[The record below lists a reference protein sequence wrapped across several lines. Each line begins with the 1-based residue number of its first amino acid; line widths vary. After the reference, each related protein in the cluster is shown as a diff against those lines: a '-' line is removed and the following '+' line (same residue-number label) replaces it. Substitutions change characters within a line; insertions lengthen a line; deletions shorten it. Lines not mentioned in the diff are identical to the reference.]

1 MKYGFTSL
9 LFGTTSGNI
18 ALRIGLFFLFK
29 WNQNGVVLNKI
40 FHKYLY
46 YKGST
51 LGNVLS
57 RKYWFE
63 NLALLFNF
71 LLSPREISNTVNSFL
86 ISSKLKQRR
95 KCKMLWWVRKFRT
108 FSFKKRRPHLLT
120 HISPMFHFYT
130 PWKCQK
136 TFDFLIF
143 SGGAEVEHWA
153 ELG

>member
-1 MKYGFTSL
+1 MGLPPYFLEQLVETLHCVFVCFSCSNETKMVLFWIRYFT
-9 LFGTTSGNI
+9 NI
-18 ALRIGLFFLFK
+18 CNFP
-29 WNQNGVVLNKI
+29 
-40 FHKYLY
+40 
-46 YKGST
+46 
-51 LGNVLS
+51 
-57 RKYWFE
+57 E
-63 NLALLFNF
+63 NIDLTLLFNF

-95 KCKMLWWVRKFRT
+95 KCKMLWWVRKFRA